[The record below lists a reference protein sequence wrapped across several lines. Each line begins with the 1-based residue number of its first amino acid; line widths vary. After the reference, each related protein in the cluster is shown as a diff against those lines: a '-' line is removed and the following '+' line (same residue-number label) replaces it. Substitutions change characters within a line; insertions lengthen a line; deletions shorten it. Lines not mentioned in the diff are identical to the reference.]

1 MAIRHVRLQ
10 FCSIVLWLSSAGFL
24 FVGCAGLNTME
35 MLQKADNMPTRFELE
50 SAPFYPQK
58 AYQCG
63 PAALAIALNWTDLR
77 ISPEDLTD
85 EVFTPARK
93 GSLQSSMIT
102 AARRHG
108 RIAYVFNGLDG
119 LFPEVVAGHPVIV
132 LQNLGF
138 SWYPVWHYA
147 VVVGYDVPKKI
158 VVLRSGSLARK
169 QMPFRSFENTW
180 ARSNYW
186 GLLVLPPDEM
196 PVTVEKDLF
205 LAAVLGLE
213 KARRFRSAIDGYGTA
228 LKRWPGSV
236 SALTGIGNCYYAL
249 GELKKAES
257 AFKETI
263 RLNPKAGSAYNNLAV
278 ILFERGRKQEAV
290 KAAEKAVSLGGPLGS
305 EYQKTLEEIQGS
317 GIP

>member
-1 MAIRHVRLQ
+1 MGIRRVRLQ
-10 FCSIVLWLSSAGFL
+10 FFSIVWLLSSAGFL
-24 FVGCAGLNTME
+24 WVGCAGFNTME
-35 MLQKADNMPTRFELE
+35 LLQKTDHMPSRFELE
-50 SAPFYPQK
+50 AVPFYPQK

-63 PAALAIALNWTDLR
+63 PAALAMALSWTNLP
-77 ISPEDLTD
+77 ISPEDLSD
-85 EVFTPARK
+85 EVFTPSRK

-119 LFPEVVAGHPVIV
+119 LFSEVVAGHPVIV

-147 VVVGYDVPKKI
+147 VVVGYDRPKKV

-169 QMPFRSFENTW
+169 EMPFRSFKNTW

-196 PVTVEKDLF
+196 PVTVDKDLF

-213 KARRFRSAIDGYGTA
+213 KARRFRPAIDGYGTA
-228 LKRWPGSV
+228 LKRWPESV

-249 GELKKAES
+249 RELKKAEA

-263 RLNPKAGSAYNNLAV
+263 RLNPKAGSGYNNLAV
-278 ILFERGRKQEAV
+278 ILFEQGRKPEAI
-290 KAAEKAVSLGGPLGS
+290 KAAEKAVSLGGTLGS
-305 EYQKTLEEIQGS
+305 EYQKTLEEIRGS

>member
-1 MAIRHVRLQ
+1 VCLK
-10 FCSIVLWLSSAGFL
+10 FYSFVLLGTVGVL
-24 FVGCAGLNTME
+24 LLGCAGFNTGE
-35 MLQKADNMPTRFELE
+35 LFRRADNMPSRFELE
-50 SAPFYPQK
+50 AVPFYPQK

-63 PAALAIALNWTDLR
+63 PAALAMALNWTDLP
-77 ISPEDLTD
+77 ISPEDLSD
-85 EVFTPARK
+85 EVFTPSRK

-108 RIAYVFNGLDG
+108 RIAYVIKGLDG

-147 VVVGYDVPKKI
+147 VVVGYDRPQKI
-158 VVLRSGSLARK
+158 VVLRSGPLARK
-169 QMPFRSFENTW
+169 EMPFRTFENTW

-196 PVTVEKDLF
+196 PVTAEKDLF

-228 LKRWPGSV
+228 LKRWPESV
-236 SALTGIGNCYYAL
+236 AALTGIGNCYYAL
-249 GELKKAES
+249 RELKKAEA

-263 RLNPKAGSAYNNLAV
+263 RLNPNAGSGYNNLAV
-278 ILFERGRKQEAV
+278 ILFEQGRKPDAII
-290 KAAEKAVSLGGPLGS
+290 AAEKAVSLGGALAA
-305 EYQKTLEEIQGS
+305 EYQKTLEEIRGS